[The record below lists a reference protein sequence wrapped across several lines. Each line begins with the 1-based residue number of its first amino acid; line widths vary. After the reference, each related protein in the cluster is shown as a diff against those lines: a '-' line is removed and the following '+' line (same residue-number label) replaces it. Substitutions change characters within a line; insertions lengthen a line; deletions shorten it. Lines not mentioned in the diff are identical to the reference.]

1 MSPFEALYGRKCRM
15 PLNWS
20 ETSESQVFGPEILK
34 DAEQHVQIIREN
46 LRTTQSRQ
54 KSYADTRRRELEFE
68 VGDYVYLK
76 VSPIRGLCRFKVKGK
91 LSPRYIG
98 PFQILERRGEVAY
111 QLELPACLSD
121 VHDVF
126 HISQLKKCLRVPEE
140 QLPLEELNVQNDLT
154 YTEYPTKIID
164 IAERITRSKVVK
176 MCKVQW
182 SHHLEDEATWRR
194 EDELKAEFPN
204 PSESRGRDSI

>member
-1 MSPFEALYGRKCRM
+1 M
-15 PLNWS
+15 
-20 ETSESQVFGPEILK
+20 
-34 DAEQHVQIIREN
+34 
-46 LRTTQSRQ
+46 
-54 KSYADTRRRELEFE
+54 EFE
-68 VGDYVYLK
+68 VGDYIYLK
-76 VSPIRGLCRFKVKGK
+76 VSPIRGIRRFKVKGK

-164 IAERITRSKVVK
+164 TAERITRSKVVK
-176 MCKVQW
+176 MCKV
-182 SHHLEDEATWRR
+182 
-194 EDELKAEFPN
+194 
-204 PSESRGRDSI
+204 